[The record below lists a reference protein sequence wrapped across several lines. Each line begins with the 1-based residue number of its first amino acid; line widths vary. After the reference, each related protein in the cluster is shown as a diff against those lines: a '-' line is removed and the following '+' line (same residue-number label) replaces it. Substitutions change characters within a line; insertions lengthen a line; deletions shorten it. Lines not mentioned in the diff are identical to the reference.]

1 MLVYLP
7 SNTYL
12 DRQAFKLSQLPIVG
26 PNKVKPALRVVVYPP
41 LENIPIPLKELP
53 CKVQEKYPVAAMG
66 KLPWWEKDLGFS
78 LPAYVS
84 STTGCNWDEI
94 LETEREKMER
104 DAGKERRE
112 TLFVLLY
119 PPIAEAESKEYKH
132 CLECLNRSVVD
143 LDHVRGNVR
152 AGGGLDRYS
161 FLIHQSLR
169 RQLHLFPDIVPNRK
183 KEARSYWLYG
193 AKLDQQIIDEKP
205 QRIWSSGS
213 VIFITPQLIV
223 SNPDAFK
230 GFVSYAVRL
239 ISYQYLFCDGKLSSF
254 YRNARLLQRNLR
266 YPPFGMKR
274 LWKSCINSQVRSQ

>member
-1 MLVYLP
+1 MLHKDFTMLVYLP

-12 DRQAFKLSQLPIVG
+12 DRQAFKLSQLPIIG

-41 LENIPIPLKELP
+41 LEGIPISSKESP
-53 CKVQEKYPVAAMG
+53 GKAQEKYPATAMN
-66 KLPWWEKDLGFS
+66 WWEKDLELS
-78 LPAYVS
+78 LPAYVA

-132 CLECLNRSVVD
+132 CLECLNRNVVD
-143 LDHVRGNVR
+143 LDHVRGNVK

-169 RQLHLFPDIVPNRK
+169 RQLHLLPDIVRNRK

-193 AKLDQQIIDEKP
+193 TKLDQQIIDERP

-213 VIFITPQLIV
+213 IIFITPQLIV

-230 GFVSYAVRL
+230 DFVSYAVRW
-239 ISYQYLFCDGKLSSF
+239 ISYQYLLHDRKLSPF
-254 YRNARLLQRNLR
+254 LGAQGRHNETCVTLRLE
-266 YPPFGMKR
+266 
-274 LWKSCINSQVRSQ
+274 

>member
-1 MLVYLP
+1 MLHKDFTMLVYLP
-7 SNTYL
+7 SNTNL
-12 DRQAFKLSQLPIVG
+12 DRQAFKLSQLPIIG

-41 LENIPIPLKELP
+41 LLKELP
-53 CKVQEKYPVAAMG
+53 RKVQEKYPVAAIG
-66 KLPWWEKDLGFS
+66 RLPWWEKDLEFS
-78 LPAYVS
+78 LPAYVAS
-84 STTGCNWDEI
+84 STGCNWDEV

-132 CLECLNRSVVD
+132 CLECLNRNVVD
-143 LDHVRGNVR
+143 LDHVQKNVK

-193 AKLDQQIIDEKP
+193 TKLDQQIIDEKP

-230 GFVSYAVRL
+230 DFVNYAVRS
-239 ISYQYLFCDGKLSSF
+239 ISISIFVS
-254 YRNARLLQRNLR
+254 R
-266 YPPFGMKR
+266 
-274 LWKSCINSQVRSQ
+274 